1 METKA
6 KRYTKPEAVKM
17 LEQMEFERRR
27 LKFPTIP
34 TTHLVKDSFRDDKAN
49 DLTKCVCKFIQLKGG
64 QAERI
69 STTGRP
75 IDHRQQFT
83 NVLGQTVTMGRI
95 EWIRGTV
102 TPGSADISATIC
114 GRSVKI
120 EVKIGKDF
128 QSQAQKNYQQAIEAA
143 GGLYFIAKDFTSF
156 VEWYSKTFAP

>member
-6 KRYTKPEAVKM
+6 KRYTKPAAVKM

-34 TTHLVKDSFRDDKAN
+34 ITHLVKDSFRDDKAN
-49 DLTKCVCKFIQLKGG
+49 DLTKCVCKYIQLKGG

-75 IDHRQQFT
+75 IDRRETFT
-83 NVLGQTVTMGRI
+83 NVLGQSRTIGSIQWVY
-95 EWIRGTV
+95 GTV
-102 TPGSADISATIC
+102 TPGSADISATIH

-120 EVKIGKDF
+120 EIKIGKDY
-128 QSQAQKNYQQAIEAA
+128 QSQAQKDYQKAIESA
-143 GGLYFIAKDFTSF
+143 GGLYFICKDFTSF
-156 VEWYSKTFAP
+156 VEWYTKTFEQ